1 MPRDDAEISETCLHL
16 RTAAGDRR
24 NLYSMVGGW
33 RSSRAR
39 RYAMGLEIRLGTG
52 ACACRGGIYGGCDL
66 RRINLE
72 LERGEMVG
80 GNNPDRSGNGLG
92 YLLLCLAGREHREWR
107 RPGKHAVAAL
117 PGAETDSADIL
128 RRGAAK

>member
-24 NLYSMVGGW
+24 DLYGMVGDW

-39 RYAMGLEIRLGTG
+39 RYALGLEIRLGTG
-52 ACACRGGIYGGCDL
+52 ACYCPGGLHGGCDL

-72 LERGEMVG
+72 L
-80 GNNPDRSGNGLG
+80 DRSEVVSCNDSDRRGYGLD
-92 YLLLCLAGREHREWR
+92 YLLLCLA
-107 RPGKHAVAAL
+107 
-117 PGAETDSADIL
+117 
-128 RRGAAK
+128 